1 MIHMEQAHGPVKK
14 MAQHTSLRGGG
25 ISREIMTRVER
36 KEIIT
41 NAQEQYEIPSEII
54 QPTKTMRSE
63 GYTTEDGVVYEA
75 DCRRNVTQ
83 RLFWFAAGRG
93 VFGTRSTPRYINPI
107 VFKEMSRLSEV
118 VESGISAIC
127 GDRVV
132 EALKRNSDDC
142 VLQTVRGFKV
152 DSSKQGIPVTSIVCC
167 LKTSETSGPKAR
179 KYKRFDWITV
189 QDANSK

>member
-1 MIHMEQAHGPVKK
+1 MEQAHGPVKK
-14 MAQHTSLRGGG
+14 MAQRTSNRLGG
-25 ISREIMTRVER
+25 ISKEIMTRIER

-41 NAQEQYEIPSEII
+41 DAQEQYEIPSEII

-83 RLFWFAAGRG
+83 RLFWFAARG
-93 VFGTRSTPRYINPI
+93 VFSTRSTPRYINPI
-107 VFKEMSRLSEV
+107 VLKEKEMSRLSKV

-132 EALKRNSDDC
+132 EALKRNSEDC
-142 VLQTVRGFKV
+142 VLETVRGFKV

-167 LKTSETSGPKAR
+167 LKTRETSGPKAR

-189 QDANSK
+189 QNENSKSY